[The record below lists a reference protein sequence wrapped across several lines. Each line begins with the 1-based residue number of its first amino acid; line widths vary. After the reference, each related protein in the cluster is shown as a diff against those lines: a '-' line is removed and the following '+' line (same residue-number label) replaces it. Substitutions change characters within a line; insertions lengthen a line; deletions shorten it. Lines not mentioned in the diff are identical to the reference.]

1 MSKILVTGAAGFIGF
16 HLSKRLLEMGDEVVG
31 LDNLNEYYDVNL
43 KIDRIKHFAM
53 DRNFKPVRIDLADR
67 EGMTRLFDE
76 EKFDAVVNLAAQAG
90 VRYSLKN
97 PYSYVDSNVTGFL
110 NVLEGCRHNGVK
122 HLVFASSSSVYGA
135 NTKMPFSV
143 HHNVDH
149 PVSLYAATKKAN
161 ELMAHTYSSLYSLP
175 CTGLRFF
182 TVYGPWGR
190 PDMALFLFT
199 KAILEDK
206 PIEVFNF
213 GKMKRDFTYI
223 DDIVEG
229 VVRVLKRIPDPNPL
243 WNGDNP
249 DTATSYAPYKLYNIG
264 NNNPVELLTFI
275 EALESCLGRKAQ
287 KNLLPIQPGDVP
299 ATYADVD
306 DLIRDVGFKPSTPLE
321 KGIGKFVEWY
331 QTYYG
336 DKKQQTASDRQ

>member
-1 MSKILVTGAAGFIGF
+1 MRKVLVTGAAGFIGF
-16 HLSKRLLEMGDEVVG
+16 SLSRRLLERGDEVVG
-31 LDNLNEYYDVNL
+31 LDNLNDYYDVNL

-53 DRNFKPVRIDLADR
+53 DRKFKPVRMDLADR
-67 EGMTRLFDE
+67 EGMSRLFAE
-76 EKFDAVVNLAAQAG
+76 EKFDVVVNLAAQAG
-90 VRYSLKN
+90 VRYSLTS
-97 PYSYVDSNVTGFL
+97 PYSYIDSNINGFI
-110 NVLEGCRHNGVK
+110 NVLEGCRHNAVK

-161 ELMAHTYSSLYSLP
+161 ELMAHTYASLYGIP

-206 PIEVFNF
+206 PIDVFNY
-213 GKMKRDFTYI
+213 GKMRRDFTYI
-223 DDIVEG
+223 DDIIEG
-229 VVRVLKRIPDPNPL
+229 VVRVMDKIPGPNPQ
-243 WNGDNP
+243 WSGDNP
-249 DTATSYAPYKLYNIG
+249 DTATSYAPYRLYNIG

-275 EALESCLGRKAQ
+275 ETLEACLGRKAK

-299 ATYADVD
+299 ATFADVD
-306 DLIRDVGFKPSTPLE
+306 DLVRDVGFKPSTPLE
-321 KGIGKFVEWY
+321 EGIRKFVEWY
-331 QTYYG
+331 ESYYVG
-336 DKKQQTASDRQ
+336 RKQQQ

>member
-1 MSKILVTGAAGFIGF
+1 MGKILVTGAAGFIGF
-16 HLSKRLLEMGDEVVG
+16 HLSQRLLQRGDEVVG
-31 LDNLNEYYDVNL
+31 LDNLNDYYDVNL

-53 DRNFKPVRIDLADR
+53 ERNFKPVRIDLADR
-67 EGMTRLFDE
+67 DGMARLFAE

-97 PYSYVDSNVTGFL
+97 PHSYIDSNVSGFL
-110 NVLEGCRHNGVK
+110 NILEGCRHNGVK

-143 HHNVDH
+143 HQNVDH

-199 KAILEDK
+199 RAILEDK
-206 PIEVFNF
+206 PIEVFNC
-213 GKMKRDFTYI
+213 GKMQRDFTYI
-223 DDIVEG
+223 NDIIEG
-229 VVRVLKRIPDPNPL
+229 MVRVMEKIPAPDPL
-243 WNGDNP
+243 WNGLNP
-249 DTATSYAPYKLYNIG
+249 DSATSYAPYKLYNIG

-275 EALESCLGRKAQ
+275 EILESCLGRKAQ
-287 KNLLPIQPGDVP
+287 KNFLPIQPGDVP

-306 DLIRDVGFKPSTPLE
+306 DLIRDVGFKPSTSLE
-321 KGIGKFVEWY
+321 EGIRKFVEWY
-331 QTYYG
+331 ETYYG
-336 DKKQQTASDRQ
+336 VKKQQAASDE